1 MPDKCT
7 PGPNSN
13 GIVEGD
19 GDDNRIDLAYTGDT
33 DGDMIDNGDA
43 SLPGEVGDDDIVD
56 AGGGDDYIEAGEGN
70 DEIYAGSGDDEV
82 YGQAGDD
89 VIYGDGNAPGGVNGP
104 GRAVFQWDQAPDPD
118 DASAIDVGD
127 DLSGGFTQT
136 TGGVDVTFTVVAQ
149 GPGSATTFS
158 GQTQNVDG
166 ISTIDG
172 TPADATSALDSDAYV
187 ENQPVIYEL
196 GFSDPVENVSF
207 RINDVDNDGLVT
219 VKAFDADGNPVE
231 VTLTGGSNLT
241 MADTDSVAGVDTAYS
256 NGGNPP
262 YTDPSHS
269 VLVEIAG
276 PISKLEI
283 THDQDGP
290 LDSGVAVTD
299 IYFDA
304 PGCDTETGGDD
315 TLHGGDGDDMIYGQD
330 GDDTIT
336 GGDGNDTVDGGDG
349 DDVIDTGS
357 TTGTPLPDGGFPA
370 YDGNPAVAA
379 DPDPYDD
386 RDTVNGGAG
395 DDIITTGDDND
406 IIDGGDGD
414 DTIDGGLDDDTIQG
428 GAGDDVIVGG
438 DGSDTVDGG
447 DGDDVIDTSSISG
460 APLPD
465 RGFPSYQGLPEVTA
479 DPDPYDDRDT
489 VNGGAGD
496 DIITTGDD
504 NDIIDGGDGDDTID
518 GGLDDDTIQGGAG
531 DDVIVGGEGSDTID
545 GGAGDDV
552 IYGGLD
558 PVYPDVLNIPD
569 DGSAGAPDP
578 ETTNGMDVIH
588 GGDGD
593 DIIFGQDDDDTIY
606 GGAGDDVIDAGID
619 DDYVE
624 GGAGNDQITGGQG
637 DDTLYGGDDRDT
649 FYGGGGNDYVD
660 GGSGGDD
667 YDVLDLTGTNFT
679 ITSQTLDPD
688 GNSTSGTID
697 FFDAGGDRTG
707 TMTFK
712 EIEEIIPCFTPG
724 TRIAT
729 PQGERL
735 VEDLEVGDRVITR
748 DNGIQEIRWLGSRR
762 LNGLELALSDHLQPV
777 RIRKGALGAGL
788 PERDMMVSP
797 NHRVLIANDRTA
809 LYFEDRE
816 VLVAAK
822 HLVGMEGVERVTQ
835 SAVTYIHFMF
845 NQHEVVL
852 SDGAWTESF
861 QPGDLTLRGMD
872 GDQRRELLELFPEL
886 ETQQGQLNYPA
897 ARRALKKHEA
907 ALLRQ

>member
-19 GDDNRIDLAYTGDT
+19 GDDNRIDIAYTGDP

-56 AGGGDDYIEAGEGN
+56 AGGGDDYIEAGEGD

-89 VIYGDGNAPGGVNGP
+89 VIYGDDNAEGGVNGP

-158 GQTQNVDG
+158 GQTQLVDG

-219 VKAFDADGNPVE
+219 VKAFDADGNTVE
-231 VTLTGGSNLT
+231 VTLTGGSNVT
-241 MADTDSVAGVDTAYS
+241 MSDTDSVAGADTAS
-256 NGGNPP
+256 SDGGNPP

-276 PISKLEI
+276 PISTLEI

-299 IYFDA
+299 VYFDA
-304 PGCDTETGGDD
+304 PGCDTETGGED

-349 DDVIDTGS
+349 DDVIDTSS
-357 TTGTPLPDGGFPA
+357 TSGVPLPDRGFPS
-370 YDGNPAVAA
+370 YEGLPEVPA
-379 DPDPYDD
+379 DSDPYDD

-406 IIDGGDGD
+406 IIDGGDG
-414 DTIDGGLDDDTIQG
+414 
-428 GAGDDVIVGG
+428 
-438 DGSDTVDGG
+438 
-447 DGDDVIDTSSISG
+447 
-460 APLPD
+460 
-465 RGFPSYQGLPEVTA
+465 
-479 DPDPYDDRDT
+479 
-489 VNGGAGD
+489 
-496 DIITTGDD
+496 
-504 NDIIDGGDGDDTID
+504 NDIID

-545 GGAGDDV
+545 GGAGDDT

-558 PVYPDVLNIPD
+558 PAYPDVLNIPD
-569 DGSAGAPDP
+569 DGSAGDPDP
-578 ETTNGMDVIH
+578 DPTNGMDVIH
-588 GGDGD
+588 GGDGND
-593 DIIFGQDDDDTIY
+593 TIFGQDDDDTIY

-624 GGAGNDQITGGQG
+624 GGTGNDQITGGQG

-697 FFDAGGDRTG
+697 FFDGDGARTG
-707 TMTFK
+707 TTTFK

-729 PQGERL
+729 PRGELL
-735 VEDLEVGDRVITR
+735 VEELEVGDRVITR
-748 DNGIQEIRWLGSRR
+748 DNGIQEIRWLGARR
-762 LNGLELALSDHLQPV
+762 LNGLELALADHLQPV
-777 RIRKGALGAGL
+777 LIRKGALGGGL

-797 NHRVLIANDRTA
+797 NHRLLIANDRTA

-822 HLVGMEGVERVTQ
+822 HLVGMEGVERITR

-845 NQHEVVL
+845 DQHEVVL

-886 ETQQGQLNYPA
+886 ETQQGQINYPA

>member
-1 MPDKCT
+1 MSSKCT
-7 PGPNSN
+7 PGPKSD
-13 GIVEGD
+13 GIVEGSG
-19 GDDNRIDLAYTGDT
+19 GDDRIDLAYTGDP

-56 AGGGDDYIEAGEGN
+56 AGGGDDVIEAGEGD

-82 YGQAGDD
+82 YGEAGDD
-89 VIYGDGNAPGGVNGP
+89 VIYGDDNAPGGAFDG

-118 DASAIDVGD
+118 SGGAIDVGD

-136 TGGVDVTFTVVAQ
+136 AGGVEVTFTVVAQ
-149 GPGSATTFS
+149 GPGSASTFS
-158 GQTQNVDG
+158 GQTQLVDG
-166 ISTIDG
+166 ITTVDG
-172 TPADATSALDSDAYV
+172 SPADATSALDSDAYV

-231 VTLTGGSNLT
+231 VTLTGGPALT
-241 MADTDSVAGVDTAYS
+241 MTDTDSVAGVDTANS

-262 YTDPSHS
+262 YTSPSHS

-276 PISKLEI
+276 PISTLEI

-290 LDSGVAVTD
+290 AKSGVAVTD
-299 IYFDA
+299 VYFDA
-304 PGCDTETGGDD
+304 PGFDTETGGND
-315 TLHGGDGDDMIYGQD
+315 TLHGGAGDDTIFGQD
-330 GDDTIT
+330 GDDVIT
-336 GGDGNDTVDGGDG
+336 
-349 DDVIDTGS
+349 
-357 TTGTPLPDGGFPA
+357 
-370 YDGNPAVAA
+370 
-379 DPDPYDD
+379 
-386 RDTVNGGAG
+386 
-395 DDIITTGDDND
+395 
-406 IIDGGDGD
+406 
-414 DTIDGGLDDDTIQG
+414 
-428 GAGDDVIVGG
+428 GG

-447 DGDDVIDTSSISG
+447 DGDDVIDTSSTSG
-460 APLPD
+460 VPLPD
-465 RGFPSYQGLPEVTA
+465 RGFPSYEGLPEVPA
-479 DPDPYDDRDT
+479 DSDPYDDRDT
-489 VNGGAGD
+489 VYGGAGD
-496 DIITTGDD
+496 DTITTGDD
-504 NDIIDGGDGDDTID
+504 NDFIDGGAGNDIID
-518 GGLDDDTIQGGAG
+518 GGLDDDEIHGGDG

-545 GGAGDDV
+545 GGAGDDT

-558 PVYPDVLNIPD
+558 PIYPDVLNIPD
-569 DGSAGAPDP
+569 DGSAGDPDP
-578 ETTNGMDVIH
+578 DPTNGMDVIY
-588 GGDGD
+588 GGDGND
-593 DIIFGQDDDDTIY
+593 TIFGQDDDDTIY

-667 YDVLDLTGTNFT
+667 YDVLDLTGTNFN
-679 ITSQTLDPD
+679 ITSQTVDPD

-697 FFDAGGDRTG
+697 FFDGDGARTG

-748 DNGIQEIRWLGSRR
+748 DNGIQEIRWLGVRR

-777 RIRKGALGAGL
+777 RIRKGALGGGL

-822 HLVGMEGVERVTQ
+822 HLVGMEGVEKVTR

-845 NQHEVVL
+845 DQHEVVL

-872 GDQRRELLELFPEL
+872 SDQRRELLELFPEL
-886 ETQQGQLNYPA
+886 ETQQGQINYPA

>member
-7 PGPNSN
+7 LGPNSN

-19 GDDNRIDLAYTGDT
+19 GDDNRIDIAYTGDP

-82 YGQAGDD
+82 YGQAGHD
-89 VIYGDGNAPGGVNGP
+89 VIYGDDNAPGGANGG

-149 GPGSATTFS
+149 GPGSASTFS
-158 GQTQNVDG
+158 GQTQLVDG

-219 VKAFDADGNPVE
+219 VKAYDINGDPVE
-231 VTLTGGSNLT
+231 VTLTGGPALT
-241 MADTDSVAGVDTAYS
+241 MTDTDSVAGADTASS

-262 YTDPSHS
+262 YTSPSHS

-276 PISKLEI
+276 PISTLEI

-290 LDSGVAVTD
+290 AKSGVAVTD
-299 IYFDA
+299 VYFDA
-304 PGCDTETGGDD
+304 PGCDTESGGDD
-315 TLHGGDGDDMIYGQD
+315 TLHGGAGDDTIFGQD
-330 GDDTIT
+330 GDDVIT
-336 GGDGNDTVDGGDG
+336 GGDGSDTVDGGDG
-349 DDVIDTGS
+349 DDVIDTSS
-357 TTGTPLPDGGFPA
+357 TSGVPLPDRGFPS
-370 YDGNPAVAA
+370 YEGLPEVPA
-379 DPDPYDD
+379 DSDPYDD

-395 DDIITTGDDND
+395 DDTIITTGDDND
-406 IIDGGDGD
+406 IIDGGAGD

-428 GAGDDVIVGG
+428 GAGDDM
-438 DGSDTVDGG
+438 
-447 DGDDVIDTSSISG
+447 
-460 APLPD
+460 
-465 RGFPSYQGLPEVTA
+465 
-479 DPDPYDDRDT
+479 
-489 VNGGAGD
+489 
-496 DIITTGDD
+496 
-504 NDIIDGGDGDDTID
+504 
-518 GGLDDDTIQGGAG
+518 
-531 DDVIVGGEGSDTID
+531 IVGGEGSDEID
-545 GGAGDDV
+545 GGAGDDT

-558 PVYPDVLNIPD
+558 PAYPDVLNIPD
-569 DGSAGAPDP
+569 DGSAGDPDP

-593 DIIFGQDDDDTIY
+593 DTIFGQDDDDTIH

-667 YDVLDLTGTNFT
+667 YDVLDLTGTNFN
-679 ITSQTLDPD
+679 ITSQTVDPD

-697 FFDAGGDRTG
+697 FFDGGGARTG

-729 PQGERL
+729 PQGERM

-748 DNGIQEIRWLGSRR
+748 DNGIQEIRWLGARR

-777 RIRKGALGAGL
+777 LIRKGALGGGL
-788 PERDMMVSP
+788 PERDMQVSP
-797 NHRVLIANDRTA
+797 NHRLLIANDRTA

-822 HLVGMEGVERVTQ
+822 HLVGMEGVERVSQ

-845 NQHEVVL
+845 DQHEVVL

-886 ETQQGQLNYPA
+886 ETQQGQINYPA